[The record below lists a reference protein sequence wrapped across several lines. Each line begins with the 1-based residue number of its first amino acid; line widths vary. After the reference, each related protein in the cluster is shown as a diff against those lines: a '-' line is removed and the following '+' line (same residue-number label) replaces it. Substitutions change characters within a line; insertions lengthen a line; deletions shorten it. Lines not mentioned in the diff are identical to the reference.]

1 MNSIILFALLGY
13 LSGSVLYARV
23 FAGLFHK
30 GDVAERSRDHNPGT
44 ANAFSYG
51 GFWCGTLTLVC
62 DLAKGFVPVFWFAH
76 YACPGYEELPLAAL
90 VLAAPVVGHAFP
102 VFHRFRGGKG
112 IAATFGV
119 LLGLFPLW
127 QPAVLLAAL
136 FLLFSVA
143 FRIVPH
149 LQRTFV
155 VYVGTL
161 ACVLLTVRQAPV
173 RLAFALISAVVLF
186 RLHVSQEEREK
197 FEVKFLWTR

>member
-1 MNSIILFALLGY
+1 MDPILLFTLLGY

-30 GDVAERSRDHNPGT
+30 GDAMERSKDHNPGT

-62 DLAKGFVPVFWFAH
+62 DLAKGFLPVFCFTH
-76 YACPGYEELPLAAL
+76 YACPNYGELPLAAL
-90 VLAAPVVGHAFP
+90 ALSAPVVGHAFP
-102 VFHRFRGGKG
+102 VFYRLRGGKG

-136 FLLFSVA
+136 FVFFSVA

-155 VYVGTL
+155 VYAGAL
-161 ACVLLTVRQAPV
+161 ACILLTVKQV
-173 RLAFALISAVVLF
+173 TVCLAFLLISAVVLF
-186 RLHVSQEEREK
+186 RLHTSCEEREK
-197 FEVKFLWTR
+197 FEVKLLWMR